1 VIAAD
6 REAAMTEMRRWAGEG
21 APCWV
26 CAVVDG
32 TTPACV
38 VLDTP
43 AVLVLASPLAMNPG
57 HALVVPRRHVRD
69 VYTLPDELAGP
80 ILTTAARVARAAKRA
95 FAADGVALRQH
106 NDTAGGQDVFHFH
119 LHVIPRFTGDA
130 ERFAAPRLI
139 PGDEQARVAERLKV
153 GLAP

>member
-1 VIAAD
+1 MA
-6 REAAMTEMRRWAGEG
+6 ETMGWMGEH

-32 TTPACV
+32 TTKAFV

-43 AVLVLASPLAMNPG
+43 DVLVLAAPLAMSPG

-69 VYTLPDELAGP
+69 VYTLPDDLAGP
-80 ILTTAARVARAAKRA
+80 ILSTASRVARAAKRA

-106 NDTAGGQDVFHFH
+106 NDSAGGQDVFHFH
-119 LHVIPRFTGDA
+119 LHVIPRFAGDA
-130 ERFAAPRLI
+130 ERFNAPPQLI
-139 PGDEQARVAERLKV
+139 TFHEQERVAERLRTA
-153 GLAP
+153 LSSA